1 MINHE
6 HRCIFIHIPKT
17 AGTSV
22 ERAFGVRQG
31 QPGGGH
37 RLPAAY
43 GEHWREYFTFCIV
56 RNPWDR
62 IVSAFFSELKK
73 VPEGFKVLLPG
84 CNGKLFEYR
93 ADFHGFVM
101 ELLPQLS
108 KLNIAFKPQTCW
120 LHGAEYDRILRFESL
135 DAGWADL
142 PTDVKPKGVLPQH
155 NVSRHRAY
163 EEYYS
168 ADIVSVVS
176 HIYRE
181 EIEQFRFEAPEL

>member
-17 AGTSV
+17 AGMSV

-37 RLPAAY
+37 LLPAAY
-43 GEHWREYFTFCIV
+43 GKHWRKYFTFCIV

-73 VPEGFKVLLPG
+73 VPEGLRVLLPG

-101 ELLPQLS
+101 ELLPQLA
-108 KLNIAFKPQTCW
+108 KLNIAFKPQVYW
-120 LHGAEYDRILRFESL
+120 LQEKYDRILRFESL
-135 DAGWADL
+135 DADWNDL
-142 PTDVKPKGVLPQH
+142 PDSVRPVTMLPVH
-155 NVSRHRAY
+155 NRTVHRSFS
-163 EEYYS
+163 EYYS
-168 ADIVSVVS
+168 DETVDVVHKLYADDIKRLG
-176 HIYRE
+176 YDRP
-181 EIEQFRFEAPEL
+181 QT